1 MNKIEFSK
9 ISYKFPLDDKLFTA
23 LFNMTPLTWQAQDR
37 KEAILQ
43 DGLKEITAE
52 FEIGVVRK

>member
-1 MNKIEFSK
+1 
-9 ISYKFPLDDKLFTA
+9 
-23 LFNMTPLTWQAQDR
+23 MTPLTWQAQDR